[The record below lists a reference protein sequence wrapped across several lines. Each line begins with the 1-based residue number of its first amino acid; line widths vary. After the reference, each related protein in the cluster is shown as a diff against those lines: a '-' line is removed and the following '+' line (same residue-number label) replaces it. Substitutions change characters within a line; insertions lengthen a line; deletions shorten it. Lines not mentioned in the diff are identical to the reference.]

1 MEVTMET
8 IRVKS
13 EDLPLPPTVAKSL
26 KGKEV
31 RFFKVD
37 EGYLIKLVNDPIREA
52 KGCLKNKKF
61 STQSYFR
68 MKRENMALEK

>member
-1 MEVTMET
+1 MET

-13 EDLPLPPTVAKSL
+13 ENLPLPPTVAKSL

-37 EGYLIKLVNDPIREA
+37 EGYLIKLANDPIREA

-68 MKRENMALEK
+68 MKRENMAFEK

>member
-1 MEVTMET
+1 MET
-8 IRVKS
+8 IRVTS
-13 EDLPLPPTVAKSL
+13 EELPLPPAVAKSL

-31 RFFKVD
+31 RFVKID
-37 EGYLIKLVNDPIREA
+37 EGYLIKPVNDPISTA

-68 MKRENMALEK
+68 MKHEDMVLEK

>member
-1 MEVTMET
+1 MET

-13 EDLPLPPTVAKSL
+13 EKLPLPPIVAKSL

-37 EGYLIKLVNDPIREA
+37 EGYLIKPVNDPIREA

-68 MKRENMALEK
+68 MKRENMVLEK

>member
-1 MEVTMET
+1 MET

-13 EDLPLPPTVAKSL
+13 ENLPLPPAVAKSL
-26 KGKEV
+26 KGKEI

-37 EGYLIKLVNDPIREA
+37 EGYLIKLANDPIREA

-61 STQSYFR
+61 ST
-68 MKRENMALEK
+68 

>member
-1 MEVTMET
+1 MET

-13 EDLPLPPTVAKSL
+13 EQLPLPPEVARNL

-31 RFFKVD
+31 QFLEID
-37 EGYLIKLVNDPIREA
+37 GGYFLKPIGDPIKEA
-52 KGCLKNKKF
+52 KGCLKDKRF

-68 MKRENMALEK
+68 MKNEEKALEK

>member
-1 MEVTMET
+1 MET

-13 EDLPLPPTVAKSL
+13 EKLPLPPTIAKSL

-31 RFFKVD
+31 QFFKID
-37 EGYLIKLVNDPIREA
+37 KGYLIKPVNDPIGPA

>member
-1 MEVTMET
+1 MET

-13 EDLPLPPTVAKSL
+13 EQLHLPPEVARNL

-31 RFFKVD
+31 QFLEID
-37 EGYLIKLVNDPIREA
+37 GGYFLKPIGDPIKEA
-52 KGCLKNKKF
+52 KGCLKDKRF

-68 MKRENMALEK
+68 MKNEEKALEK

>member
-1 MEVTMET
+1 MET

-13 EDLPLPPTVAKSL
+13 ENLPLPPTVAKSL

-31 RFFKVD
+31 RFFKLD
-37 EGYLIKLVNDPIREA
+37 EGYLIKLANDPIREA

>member
-1 MEVTMET
+1 MET
-8 IRVKS
+8 IRVES
-13 EDLPLPPTVAKSL
+13 EELSLPPSIAKRL

-31 RFFKVD
+31 RFVKVD

-61 STQSYFR
+61 STQSFFR
-68 MKRENMALEK
+68 MKREDMALEK

>member
-1 MEVTMET
+1 MET
-8 IRVKS
+8 VRVES
-13 EDLPLPPTVAKSL
+13 EKLHLPPSVAKNL

-31 RFFKVD
+31 RLLKVG

-68 MKRENMALEK
+68 MKHEDMALER

>member
-1 MEVTMET
+1 MET

-13 EDLPLPPTVAKSL
+13 ENLPLPPTVAKSL

-31 RFFKVD
+31 RFFKLD
-37 EGYLIKLVNDPIREA
+37 EGYLIKLANDPIREA

-68 MKRENMALEK
+68 MKRENMAFEK

>member
-1 MEVTMET
+1 MET
-8 IRVKS
+8 IRVTS
-13 EDLPLPPTVAKSL
+13 EELPLPPAVAKSL

-31 RFFKVD
+31 RFVKID
-37 EGYLIKLVNDPIREA
+37 EGYLIKPVNDPIRAA

-68 MKRENMALEK
+68 MKHEDMILEK

>member
-1 MEVTMET
+1 MET
-8 IRVKS
+8 VRVES
-13 EDLPLPPTVAKSL
+13 EKLHLPPSVAKNL

-31 RFFKVD
+31 RFLKVG

-68 MKRENMALEK
+68 MKHEDMALER

>member
-1 MEVTMET
+1 MET
-8 IRVKS
+8 IKVES
-13 EDLPLPPTVAKSL
+13 EKLSVPPSIAKSL

-31 RFFKVD
+31 RFLKVD

-68 MKRENMALEK
+68 MKHEDMALEK